1 MSARSSRNALVAGLL
16 VTFGLV
22 LIVGS
27 VLILAGVTEDLK
39 YSSRYVVEFSIG
51 DGAEGL
57 EAGSIVKVGGRRVGR
72 VVGLRFLPEDS
83 PRKTGIAVD
92 IVMTPE
98 VTLYRNARPFLQLPL
113 LGSAGSI
120 NIPNVG
126 DPSLLTLGP
135 GDDGVLRQGER
146 LAGKLAPPSFLTQ
159 AGYEQEQ
166 ADQLR
171 LILRRGAEIADRM
184 ARATEKVEPIMH
196 NVEVFTDDA
205 KAISGEIRSGVRRWT
220 PRIDR
225 TMSNVETAT
234 DELSKGATDAR
245 GVLATA
251 LRLIDANRPRID
263 SIFESASQLAE
274 KMNKDLYNRV
284 AASVTEAQG
293 ALAEFNE
300 VGQRTNA
307 LLAEL
312 SPELRIM
319 LANARLSSDQL
330 LLTMTE
336 VRRNP
341 WRLLYTPSRREM
353 EQELVFEAARAF
365 AQSASDLR
373 AASAS
378 VESVLAAMEAG
389 QTPADAESLRAVQA
403 RLAEAFEKYAKS
415 EKKFLDRI
423 VQESK

>member
-1 MSARSSRNALVAGLL
+1 MSARSSRNALAAGLL

-22 LIVGS
+22 MIIGS
-27 VLILAGVTEDLK
+27 VLILAGVTENLK
-39 YSSRYVVEFSIG
+39 YSSRYVVEFTIG

-57 EAGSIVKVGGRRVGR
+57 EAGSIIKVGGRRVGR
-72 VVGLRFLPEDS
+72 VAGLRFLPEDS
-83 PRKTGIAVD
+83 PRKTAIAVD

-113 LGSAGSI
+113 LGSSGSI

-126 DPSLLTLGP
+126 NPSLLTLSP
-135 GDDGVLRQGER
+135 GDDGVLRQGES
-146 LAGKLAPPSFLTQ
+146 LPGKLAPPSFLTQ

-171 LILRRGAEIADRM
+171 LILRRGAEMADRL
-184 ARATEKVEPIMH
+184 AKATEKVDPIMH

-205 KAISGEIRSGVRRWT
+205 KAISGEVRAGVRRWT
-220 PRIDR
+220 PNIDR
-225 TMSNVETAT
+225 SMVNIETAT
-234 DELSKGATDAR
+234 DEAAQRVREAR
-245 GVLATA
+245 SLVSGLQ
-251 LRLIDANRPRID
+251 RLIDTNRPRID
-263 SIFESASQLAE
+263 SIFESARELAD
-274 KMNKDLYNRV
+274 KMNKDLYDRV
-284 AASVTEAQG
+284 AASVKEAQG

-307 LLAEL
+307 LMAEL
-312 SPELRIM
+312 GPELRIM
-319 LANARLSSDQL
+319 IANARLSSDQL

-389 QTPADAESLRAVQA
+389 QTPADAETLRAVQA

-415 EKKFLDRI
+415 EKKFLDRV

>member
-1 MSARSSRNALVAGLL
+1 
-16 VTFGLV
+16 
-22 LIVGS
+22 
-27 VLILAGVTEDLK
+27 
-39 YSSRYVVEFSIG
+39 
-51 DGAEGL
+51 
-57 EAGSIVKVGGRRVGR
+57 
-72 VVGLRFLPEDS
+72 
-83 PRKTGIAVD
+83 
-92 IVMTPE
+92 
-98 VTLYRNARPFLQLPL
+98 PL

-245 GVLATA
+245 GVLAAA

-415 EKKFLDRI
+415 EKKFLDRV